1 MVRNAHGAGSTA
13 QWPPGTWRG
22 RPLVQDRYQGPFLFP
37 SMSATP
43 GRCRK
48 ERSLVPQHVDGQY
61 RRTSKDTRPEP
72 EHCESSGMTITV

>member
-13 QWPPGTWRG
+13 QWPSSGWRG

-37 SMSATP
+37 SMAATP
-43 GRCRK
+43 DRCPK
-48 ERSLVPQHVDGQY
+48 GALVPQHVDGQY
-61 RRTSKDTRPEP
+61 RRTSKDTRPDP